1 MTEGLEG
8 MLYLDEQQAIPVCYC
23 SRCGGARYA
32 PGLRCIRCEEAGY
45 DT

>member
-8 MLYLDEQQAIPVCYC
+8 MLYLDEQQAIPACYC

-32 PGLRCIRCEEAGY
+32 PGLRCIRCEEAGD